1 MIPTNASFQSIG
13 SWKRGVLIGGLASLV
28 YASIVTIYSVL
39 SPNVSLSGSLGASF
53 GIATLF
59 ALGTIGLPI
68 LLWIRYDIR
77 SPAVLMAFIL
87 LFWHVLIH
95 LPIFGSEGGDAPA
108 FALVLFWAPVY
119 LVAYALVGGGEYWL
133 RQRDSSR
140 SMPSV

>member
-1 MIPTNASFQSIG
+1 MTPTNAGFQSLNR
-13 SWKRGVLIGGLASLV
+13 WKQSGLIGGLASLV
-28 YASIVTIYSVL
+28 YAGIVTIYSVL

-53 GIATLF
+53 GIAALF
-59 ALGTIGLPI
+59 ALGTIGLSYSG
-68 LLWIRYDIR
+68 YDIR

-95 LPIFGSEGGDAPA
+95 LPILGSEGGDTPA
-108 FALVLFWAPVY
+108 FALVLFWAPFY

-133 RQRDSSR
+133 RQRGSSR